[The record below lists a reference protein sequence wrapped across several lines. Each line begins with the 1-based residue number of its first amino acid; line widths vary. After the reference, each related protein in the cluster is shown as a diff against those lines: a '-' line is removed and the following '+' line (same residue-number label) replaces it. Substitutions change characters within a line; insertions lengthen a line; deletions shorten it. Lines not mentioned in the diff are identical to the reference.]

1 MARDSQRRTDIEV
14 ERELV
19 EAQSPDYYPTS
30 GEESE

>member
-1 MARDSQRRTDIEV
+1 MARDSQRRTDIEL

-19 EAQSPDYYPTS
+19 ESQSPDYYPTS